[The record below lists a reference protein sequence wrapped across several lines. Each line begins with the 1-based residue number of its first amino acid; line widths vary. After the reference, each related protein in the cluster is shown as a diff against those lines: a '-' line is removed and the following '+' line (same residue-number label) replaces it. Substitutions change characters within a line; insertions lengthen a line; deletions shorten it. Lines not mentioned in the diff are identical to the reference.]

1 MPKKSK
7 TISIEEVASKLNVT
21 TRTVQNWITR
31 GLITQTLVKEKSLR
45 IRRFEFHELLNNCN
59 S

>member
-31 GLITQTLVKEKSLR
+31 GLITQTSVNDKSLR
-45 IRRFEFHELLNNCN
+45 IRRFELHELLNKGN